1 MHNIILNCGL
11 NVIISYDESNSSI
24 IYNIDGDVNGN
35 DLKLIA
41 KKHTSACCRAQ
52 LFSVDE

>member
-1 MHNIILNCGL
+1 MLIGYCGL

-41 KKHTSACCRAQ
+41 KNSIQ
-52 LFSVDE
+52 IFLIF

>member
-1 MHNIILNCGL
+1 MLIGYCGL

-41 KKHTSACCRAQ
+41 KK
-52 LFSVDE
+52 LYPDILIF